1 MMSNRMWASA
11 LAAALLAV
19 AGITLTPSTG
29 AAWPLWRTGRGSAQP
44 APSAPDTSAHRLPP
58 GYQPGYVE
66 RDLSG
71 PRMGFTAALG
81 DGAVYRTLRE
91 NDMGRLV
98 SQFGWQFEHQVV
110 PLGRGPQLITEA
122 IPLIGGVEY
131 GKFIPS
137 LTLALG
143 ARSRSGYEIGMGP
156 SFTAVNAAGGSS
168 VGLVFA
174 VGKTLDYSGV
184 CIPIN
189 FAIATNP
196 KGTRFTLLVGY
207 SIPRVAR

>member
-1 MMSNRMWASA
+1 MKTNRMWASA
-11 LAAALLAV
+11 PMAALLVA
-19 AGITLTPSTG
+19 AGITLTPATG
-29 AAWPLWRTGRGSAQP
+29 AAWPLWRHGRAEPQP
-44 APSAPDTSAHRLPP
+44 ATSAPDTNARRLPP
-58 GYQPGYVE
+58 GFRQDYVE

-71 PRMGFTAALG
+71 PRLGFTAALG

-122 IPLIGGVEY
+122 IPLVGAVEY

-184 CIPIN
+184 CLPIN
-189 FAIATNP
+189 FAVATHP
-196 KGTRFTLLVGY
+196 KGTRFTLLAGY